1 MNFYDCPV
9 NTVLCREVYA
19 PGANPPEQYRS
30 HTNLWYFTTK
40 HREELSYATL
50 FLSNSTLSLVY
61 TRFRGI
67 LPLVSISPSARPTAW
82 IRSARNAL
90 LPNPRTVLSLA
101 TIRDLPLDPASVLQ
115 VARVSRLAELGGDSV
130 REVSTDLLLSRSLVA
145 RELRSSL
152 EKRCRM
158 WVFSVDDELTLT
170 ELQQA
175 FPGQVHALG
184 PRMSN
189 GRAAYGINVVELARF
204 LVLDHPE
211 GAHTLSGIDSACLP
225 TDLAQGLEAL
235 GVPLKRRNWL
245 SRLLRNPQFYVY
257 TLVLVY
263 SALRALPV
271 TVVKGFAGSVAVLW
285 GIDMVTALPYT
296 WGVLAMVTATKRSTR
311 FWGTVTTVVTFMAP
325 YVYFWW
331 YGHATPPFVWVVIT
345 AMILASIALE
355 VSKFIQDKRLRRKYR
370 AARALPA
377 PCALHSGALTMLP
390 TPTIGLPQPVADEA
404 ALQPAPLS

>member
-1 MNFYDCPV
+1 MKDGDPWWNMDPV
-9 NTVLCREVYA
+9 
-19 PGANPPEQYRS
+19 
-30 HTNLWYFTTK
+30 
-40 HREELSYATL
+40 
-50 FLSNSTLSLVY
+50 LSNSTLSLVY

-67 LPLVSISPSARPTAW
+67 LPLVSISLSARPMSW
-82 IRSARNAL
+82 LRSARNAL
-90 LPNPRTVLSLA
+90 LPNPRTVLELA
-101 TIRDLPLDPASVLQ
+101 TVRDLPLDPASVIQ
-115 VARVSRLAELGGDSV
+115 VARVSRLSELGGDSV
-130 REVSTDLLLSRSLVA
+130 REMSSDFLLDRGFVS
-145 RELRSSL
+145 RELRRSL

-211 GAHTLSGIDSACLP
+211 GAHTLAGIDSACLP
-225 TDLAQGLEAL
+225 ADLAQGLEAL
-235 GVPLKRRNWL
+235 GVSLKRRTWL

-257 TLVLVY
+257 TMVLVY

-271 TVVKGFAGSVAVLW
+271 TFVKGFAGSVAMLW
-285 GIDMVTALPYT
+285 GIDMVTAIPYT
-296 WGVLAMVTATKRSTR
+296 WGVLAMVTDTKRSTR

-325 YVYFWW
+325 YLYFWR
-331 YGHATPPFVWVVIT
+331 YGHSAPLYVWAVIA

-355 VSKFIQDKRLRRKYR
+355 VSKFMQEKRLRRKYR

-377 PCALHSGALTMLP
+377 PCALHSGALAILP
-390 TPTIGLPQPVADEA
+390 MPTIGLPRPAADEA
-404 ALQPAPLS
+404 VLQPAPLS

>member
-1 MNFYDCPV
+1 MEDGDEWWKI
-9 NTVLCREVYA
+9 VLI
-19 PGANPPEQYRS
+19 
-30 HTNLWYFTTK
+30 
-40 HREELSYATL
+40 
-50 FLSNSTLSLVY
+50 LSNSTLSLVN

-67 LPLVSISPSARPTAW
+67 LPLVSISLSARPHGW
-82 IRSARNAL
+82 LRRARNAL
-90 LPNPRTVLSLA
+90 LPNPRTVLELA

-115 VARVSRLAELGGDSV
+115 VARVSRLSELGGESV
-130 REVSTDLLLSRSLVA
+130 RELSADYLMDRGFVA
-145 RELRSSL
+145 RQLRRSL

-211 GAHTLSGIDSACLP
+211 GAHTLAGIDSACLP
-225 TDLAQGLEAL
+225 ADLAQGLEAL

-245 SRLLRNPQFYVY
+245 SRLLHNPQFYVY
-257 TLVLVY
+257 AMVLVY

-271 TVVKGFAGSVAVLW
+271 TFVKEFEGSVAFLW
-285 GIDMVTALPYT
+285 GIDMVTAIPYT
-296 WGVLAMVTATKRSTR
+296 WGVLAMVTAVKRSVR

-325 YVYFWW
+325 YVYFWR
-331 YGHATPPFVWVVIT
+331 YGHATPPFVWVIIA

-355 VSKFIQDKRLRRKYR
+355 VSKFMQEKRLCRKYR

-390 TPTIGLPQPVADEA
+390 TPTIGLPRPVADSA